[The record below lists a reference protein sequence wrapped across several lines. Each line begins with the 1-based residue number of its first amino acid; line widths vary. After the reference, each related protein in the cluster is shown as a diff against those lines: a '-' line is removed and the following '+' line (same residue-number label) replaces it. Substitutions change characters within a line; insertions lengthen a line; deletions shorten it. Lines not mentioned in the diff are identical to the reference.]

1 MQGKNTL
8 HKPALRLIE
17 GAFQAPETWVWFCGH
32 CGTPSAR
39 VEPPSPSAR
48 VCKSCEMGLL
58 LEAREDTVPAP
69 SDAFLVVDAALRVQA
84 LSTEA
89 EVLLGVDEKGAVNS
103 PLLELI
109 APADAEGS
117 TPAGLAAAIAE
128 AASGV
133 DEPVRVFLRPGNMFG
148 VRLRA
153 RIAPCGPPRAALV
166 VLETVSPSL
175 RAVTR

>member
-1 MQGKNTL
+1 MQGKNKL
-8 HKPALRLIE
+8 QKPALRLIE

-32 CGTPSAR
+32 CGAPSAH
-39 VEPPSPSAR
+39 VEPPLPGAR
-48 VCKSCEMGLL
+48 VCNACGMGLL
-58 LEAREDTVPAP
+58 LEAREDTAPAP

-84 LSTEA
+84 LSAEA
-89 EVLLGVDEKGAVNS
+89 EVLLGVDEKSAVNS
-103 PLLELI
+103 PLLELM

-117 TPAGLAAAIAE
+117 TPTGLAAAIAE
-128 AASGV
+128 AASGA
-133 DEPVRVFLRPGNMFG
+133 DEPVRVFLRPGNTFG

-166 VLETVSPSL
+166 VLDTVRPSL